1 MKRIKW
7 TPQRLAILKF
17 LDGNK
22 DHPSVED
29 IYEALSKD
37 FPTMSVAT
45 VYNVLEFLKNTGRI
59 KEIYVD
65 PQKRR
70 FDPDTTTHHH
80 AICINCKRVYDIY
93 QDIEIP
99 TLNQY
104 LPDFKIIDTHIQIHV
119 LCPACKSKTDIKL
132 DEKEYQCTIC
142 GSIRT
147 AKHKP
152 HKCFSCGSK
161 GSMQEINLTNN
172 N

>member
-1 MKRIKW
+1 MKSKIKW

-22 DHPSVED
+22 EHPSAED

-45 VYNVLEFLKNTGRI
+45 VYNVLEFLKRTGRV
-59 KEIYVD
+59 KEIYID

-70 FDPDTTTHHH
+70 FDPDLSAHYH
-80 AICINCKRVYDIY
+80 AICIKCQKIFDIPAKINIDSLKSLEPEFQILDAQVKVYVI
-93 QDIEIP
+93 
-99 TLNQY
+99 
-104 LPDFKIIDTHIQIHV
+104 
-119 LCPACKSKTDIKL
+119 CPVCQKKVSLKPGY
-132 DEKEYQCTIC
+132 KEYKCTKC

-152 HKCFSCGSK
+152 QKCSSCGIRGFLVEVHPS
-161 GSMQEINLTNN
+161 N
-172 N
+172 